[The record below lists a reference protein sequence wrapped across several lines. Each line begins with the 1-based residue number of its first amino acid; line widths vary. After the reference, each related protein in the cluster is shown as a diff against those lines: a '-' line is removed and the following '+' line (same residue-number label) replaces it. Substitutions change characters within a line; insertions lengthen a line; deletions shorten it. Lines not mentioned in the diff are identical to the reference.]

1 MFSPIGV
8 LVKPAFKL
16 LLTLTM
22 PRSAAMDRLINWA
35 RVVGNEL
42 VDVKEDSGVVTV
54 RKGLGM
60 GDVN

>member
-1 MFSPIGV
+1 
-8 LVKPAFKL
+8 
-16 LLTLTM
+16 
-22 PRSAAMDRLINWA
+22 MDRLINWA